1 MHPLIGDLT
10 TLSDE
15 ELATKTSD
23 LSKRLNQAYRMGYGD
38 AVQQIQM
45 FLYSYQSEQLR
56 RNEKLMQ
63 EISDKNPQFKN
74 IIDIS

>member
-10 TLSDE
+10 KLTDDE
-15 ELATKTSD
+15 LTNKTNE

-38 AVQQIQM
+38 AVQQLQM
-45 FLYSYQSEQLR
+45 FLYSYQAEQLR

-63 EISDKNPQFKN
+63 EMAEKNPQFKN